1 MSASSA
7 AMSIRG
13 LKKKK
18 QQKTFKVKVITM
30 EAETDFS
37 CEMDWKGKDLFDSVC
52 RNLALRETWFFG
64 LQFVAS
70 GMDTWLKLEK
80 KILQHQ
86 VPKEDPIRF
95 RFMAKF
101 YPENVTDELFQEI
114 TQHLFFLQ
122 VKKQILDEE
131 IICSP
136 EASVLLASYA
146 VQAKYGDYN
155 PNIHQPGFL
164 SQDELLPKRVLQ
176 QYQMTSEMW
185 QDKITAVHAGH
196 RGISRDEAEMN
207 YLKIAQDLDMY
218 GVNYFPITLAK
229 NDSDI
234 LLGVDAKGIH
244 IYSKDNKITPLESFK
259 WGDIRNISY
268 DDKKVKLIPIDKK
281 VEAFKFYA
289 KEHKV
294 NKLILHL
301 CIGNHNLFLTKRK
314 VDSTEIQEMKAQAK
328 EEKTRRKKEHQ
339 RLLMEKQLREEAERA
354 KEELERRM
362 FQLEEEARQANE
374 ALIRSNEAAELL
386 VEKVQIAEDE
396 AKLLAREA
404 VEARHKLQRLEL
416 TVLKNKDDMRMMENQ
431 MRESD
436 LITMKLLK
444 ESDRRA
450 KEAELLEQDL
460 HKAREAERHA
470 KKKLLELGSHSQ
482 MPAKVLQ
489 QDTLEEGLDNKIL
502 WHNLDTEY
510 KRLSLEIE
518 KERIEY
524 LDKSK
529 QLENQLNELK
539 LEIQTLKQQDRQL
552 NALSLYNVN
561 LRYKYNMQDTLLM
574 QAWQKEPTSPYSIPP
589 VYSVSTVRSCPT
601 PEREAYPHPIR
612 TSHTLP
618 NYTTGSEARQNV
630 RKVEKYNLDIIY
642 I

>member
-1 MSASSA
+1 
-7 AMSIRG
+7 MSIRG

-30 EAETDFS
+30 EAETEFS

-218 GVNYFPITLAK
+218 GVNYFPIT
-229 NDSDI
+229 
-234 LLGVDAKGIH
+234 
-244 IYSKDNKITPLESFK
+244 
-259 WGDIRNISY
+259 
-268 DDKKVKLIPIDKK
+268 VKLIPIDKK
-281 VEAFKFYA
+281 AEAFKFYA

-396 AKLLAREA
+396 AKLLAQEA
-404 VEARHKLQRLEL
+404 VEARHVLQRLEL

-482 MPAKVLQ
+482 MPAKILQ
-489 QDTLEEGLDNKIL
+489 QDTLEEGFDNKTL
-502 WHNLDTEY
+502 WQNLDTEY
-510 KRLSLEIE
+510 KRLSMEIE

-574 QAWQKEPTSPYSIPP
+574 QTWQKEPTSPYSIPP

-618 NYTTGSEARQNV
+618 NYTTGREARQNV